1 MVAGTKKN
9 MKKKKSIIETINK
22 LCDKHNLS
30 HEVKEDIIKL
40 SKKSYTQGSND
51 MFNVLKNN

>member
-1 MVAGTKKN
+1 MKKN
-9 MKKKKSIIETINK
+9 KSIIETINK

-40 SKKSYTQGSND
+40 SKKSYVQGSDD
-51 MFNVLKNN
+51 MFNIFKIQN

>member
-1 MVAGTKKN
+1 
-9 MKKKKSIIETINK
+9 MKKKKTIIETINK

-40 SKKSYTQGSND
+40 SKKSYTQGSHD

>member
-1 MVAGTKKN
+1 

-22 LCDKHNLS
+22 LCDKHNLN

-40 SKKSYTQGSND
+40 SKKSYVQGSND
-51 MFNVLKNN
+51 MFNLFKNN

>member
-9 MKKKKSIIETINK
+9 MKKNKSIIETINK

-40 SKKSYTQGSND
+40 SKKSYVLGSND
-51 MFNVLKNN
+51 MFNIFKNN

>member
-1 MVAGTKKN
+1 
-9 MKKKKSIIETINK
+9 MKKKKTIIEKINK

-40 SKKSYTQGSND
+40 SKKAYIKGSND
-51 MFNVLKNN
+51 ANDILKNN